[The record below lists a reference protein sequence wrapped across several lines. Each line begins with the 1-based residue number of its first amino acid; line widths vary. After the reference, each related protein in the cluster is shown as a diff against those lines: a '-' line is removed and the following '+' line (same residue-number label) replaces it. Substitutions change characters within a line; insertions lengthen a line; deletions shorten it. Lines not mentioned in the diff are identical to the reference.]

1 MTSAAP
7 SSGKGFTHLHVHTE
21 YSMLDGAARLDDLFE
36 HAHELGMDSMATT
49 DHGFLFG
56 AFDFWNRARNAGIKP
71 IIGVE
76 AYVTPGTARQDRT
89 RVKFGDGGRNDV
101 SGGGAYTHMTLLAE
115 TTQGMHNLFR
125 ASSKASLEGHFYKP
139 RMDRELLNTYGKG
152 LIATTGCPS
161 GEVQTRLRLG
171 QYQEARDAAAEFR
184 DIFGKENYYLELMD
198 HGLGIEKQVT
208 SDLLRLGKDLQLP
221 LVATND
227 LHYTHAEDAK
237 AHAALLCVQSGSTL
251 QDPKRFKFDADEFYL
266 KSAAEMRELFRDF
279 PEACDNTLEIAER
292 CNVEFDT
299 SANYMPNFPCPP
311 GENEESWFVKE
322 VENGLHY
329 RFPNGIPDDVRK
341 QAEYEVGIITQMGFP
356 GYFLVVADFINW
368 AKDNGIRVG
377 PGRGSGAGSM
387 VAYAMRITELNP
399 LEHDLI
405 FERFLNP
412 DRVSMPDFDV
422 DFDDRRRSEV
432 IHYVTEKY
440 GEDKVAQ
447 IVTYGTIKAKQALK
461 DSSRVLGYPFS
472 MGEKLTKAMP
482 PDVMGKGISLKDV
495 CNKDAKRYGEADEL
509 RELLSSDEEAR
520 KVFETAEGLE
530 GLKRQWGV
538 HAAGVIMSSHD
549 IIDVIPIMRRE
560 QDGQV
565 ITQFDYPTCEGLGLI
580 KMDFLGLRNLTIIS
594 DAIENIKANRDFDL
608 DLETL
613 ETDDE
618 ESYRLLARGDTL
630 GVFQLDGGPMR
641 QLLKLM
647 QPDHF
652 EHISAVLALYRPG
665 PMGANSHTNY
675 ALRKNGLQE
684 VTPIHPELEEPLAE
698 ILDTTYGLIVYQEQV
713 MAIAQKVAGYSL
725 GEADILRRAMGK
737 KKKAELDRQYETFHQ
752 GMIDNGYSE
761 GAVKALW
768 DILLP
773 FSDYAFNKAHTAA
786 YGLVSYWTAYLKA
799 HFPQEYMAALLT
811 SVGDDKDKLALY
823 LNECRHMNITV
834 LPPDVNESAL
844 NFTPVGDDIR
854 FGMGAVRNVGANVVS
869 ALVETRESQGKFTSF
884 HDFLKKVPA
893 VVCNKRTIE
902 SMIKAGAFDDLGHRR
917 RALSLIHEE
926 AIDATV
932 SVKRQEAA
940 GQFDLFG
947 GFGMDDDDP
956 ATDLTVAIP
965 DVPEWE
971 RRDMLNFE
979 REMLGLYV
987 SDHPLRG
994 LDDVLGQLSDSSV
1007 QSLLDEDGKPDG
1019 SVVTVAGMI
1028 TSVQRKVAKSSGN
1041 AYARIELED
1050 RTGSMEIMFFGKV
1063 YAPIAGVLTEDLICT
1078 IKGRLQRRDDGSV
1091 TISAQE
1097 LKVPDIDADGQK
1109 GPVILSIPE
1118 HRATESTLRELENIL
1133 INHRGDA
1140 EVRINLAC
1148 RTKDVLMRLSPR
1160 LRVNPNPALF
1170 GDLKVLFGSSC
1181 LERSGGSDNGL

>member
-1 MTSAAP
+1 
-7 SSGKGFTHLHVHTE
+7 
-21 YSMLDGAARLDDLFE
+21 MLDGAARLDDLFE